1 MRSVIWMLLCLAL
14 FGGAASAQN
23 TFTITGTEIPADLL
37 QQNYGKIPKGI
48 TGYDLS
54 ICNISKEKQSVV
66 SSEIYQALA
75 KSTAGLQP
83 IGRQIMLAS
92 ILRNQNRSK
101 STVVTLVLSSVGGV
115 LSILSSSKYSAPTGL
130 LTGVAVGTMS
140 AQQILNNFKPV
151 LVNDQVEKF
160 ESDVLE
166 PALVLDSGSCVE
178 KTMFAAALTPA
189 AKTNALS
196 FHVR

>member
-1 MRSVIWMLLCLAL
+1 MRSVIWMLFTLAVL
-14 FGGAASAQN
+14 GGVASAQN
-23 TFTITGTEIPADLL
+23 TFTITGTEIPAQLL
-37 QQNYGKIPKGI
+37 QQNYGKVPKGI

-101 STVVTLVLSSVGGV
+101 STVVTAALSSVSGV

-130 LTGVAVGTMS
+130 LTAVGLGTMS
-140 AQQILNNFKPV
+140 AQQILTNFKPV
-151 LVNDQVEKF
+151 MVNDQLEKF
-160 ESDVLE
+160 ENEVLE

-178 KTMFAAALTPA
+178 KTMFATILTPA
-189 AKTNALS
+189 AKANTLS